1 MATRSRL
8 AGHSSPPGPG
18 WQSEWQKGLSGLYV
32 QFYRY
37 CGQFMENIDIVEFS
51 WIKSCFDENL
61 FWTCAHYFRRRRHL
75 LLWNW
80 RRLLIGSVEDIALE
94 DGMCSLKVS
103 IHSFARSCTMFI
115 VKYIFCDNLWHCP
128 FTIFI
133 VLLFYFSL
141 TFEAGQQR
149 IEILYLQ
156 MIWWPRRPV
165 SNESKEA
172 AIHPTRAGQRR
183 PDRG

>member
-1 MATRSRL
+1 
-8 AGHSSPPGPG
+8 
-18 WQSEWQKGLSGLYV
+18 
-32 QFYRY
+32 
-37 CGQFMENIDIVEFS
+37 MENIDIVEFS

-103 IHSFARSCTMFI
+103 IHSFASSCTMFI
-115 VKYIFCDNLWHCP
+115 VKYKFCDNLWHCP